1 MTTSINNRHGSAV
14 VTLPSDTEILIT
26 RQFDAPA
33 ALVFKAITTPELVK
47 RWWGF
52 DTSVWKVCDIDLR
65 VGGSWRYVV
74 GEGDEEV
81 GFHGVYRE
89 IDAPHRIVSTEAF
102 EGLVAMGI
110 TDDPD
115 SVASVNTVT
124 LDEVDGVTTMSTLV
138 QHVTKDHRDGHVNS
152 GMEGGMQVS
161 FDRLEDLV
169 TDARPDPTSDASDRA
184 LARKRS
190 AAACVAGTQD
200 SVVGDGAALAD
211 DLGRRVR
218 DALERVE
225 VLDRGR
231 LDRLRRPRRRRSFG
245 DLDDDLGARLV
256 ARGIGDQH
264 GDRVRADGQIAN
276 GQHRPGADRTAA
288 ADAPRVAP
296 SPRSSCSCPPPA
308 SGSLTTACS
317 STTSPTSYSRWRPSA
332 AASRSFGVTATRG
345 G

>member
-1 MTTSINNRHGSAV
+1 MVDMARSATTTDAFNAVAEASRRELLDAIGDGEVTVGELVDRLGLSQPQVSKHLGVLRAVGLVLVRADGRRRWYRVNGAALKPVHDWARSFERTWNTRLDRLDDLLAELQSSDRRPPTTGPPTTRNGAPPMNTSTHNRHGSAA

-26 RQFDAPA
+26 RQFDAPS

-89 IDAPHRIVSTEAF
+89 IDAPRRIVSTEAF

-124 LDEVDGVTTMSTLV
+124 LEEVDGVTTMSTLV
-138 QHVTKDHRDGHVNS
+138 QHVTKEHRDGHINS

-169 TDARPDPTSDASDRA
+169 TR
-184 LARKRS
+184 
-190 AAACVAGTQD
+190 
-200 SVVGDGAALAD
+200 
-211 DLGRRVR
+211 
-218 DALERVE
+218 
-225 VLDRGR
+225 
-231 LDRLRRPRRRRSFG
+231 
-245 DLDDDLGARLV
+245 
-256 ARGIGDQH
+256 
-264 GDRVRADGQIAN
+264 
-276 GQHRPGADRTAA
+276 A
-288 ADAPRVAP
+288 AD
-296 SPRSSCSCPPPA
+296 
-308 SGSLTTACS
+308 
-317 STTSPTSYSRWRPSA
+317 
-332 AASRSFGVTATRG
+332 
-345 G
+345 